1 MKKQTASQQLRVR
14 TQVRA
19 GKVCY
24 RASLLEN
31 ACILGCN
38 QAKAQ
43 DKTSGDQIFACY
55 LECAKQYP
63 AEEYECS
70 PSSLVDVVE

>member
-1 MKKQTASQQLRVR
+1 MKKQLRVR
-14 TQVRA
+14 VNVRA

-24 RASLLEN
+24 RTSPEEN
-31 ACILGCN
+31 ACLWRCG

-43 DKTSGDQIFACY
+43 GKIIGDQIFACY
-55 LECAKQYP
+55 RNCANQYP